1 MQVWTI
7 ASARATIGGPSFDS
21 RTPWS
26 AASFQRMTALRP
38 RASIAPAGRRVAA
51 PASGGARS
59 AAPHAPVHSRKRR
72 LEISESAEFIALRL
86 ALGRSDPSR
95 LSSAAQPTAGSP
107 LVRGIPPKE
116 SSADRDLSDQ
126 DPLGRE

>member
-21 RTPWS
+21 RTAWS
-26 AASFQRMTALRP
+26 AASFQTMTALRSC
-38 RASIAPAGRRVAA
+38 ASIAPAGRPSAA

-72 LEISESAEFIALRL
+72 LEIGESAESIALRL
-86 ALGRSDPSR
+86 ALGPSDPNQ
-95 LSSAAQPTAGSP
+95 LSSVVQEPQYEP
-107 LVRGIPPKE
+107 
-116 SSADRDLSDQ
+116 Q
-126 DPLGRE
+126 